1 MVPVGGGEAEA
12 GLRPLLP
19 TVGQPGLQL
28 PVLAEAGVSRQQV
41 GKFCRAYAVCQERR
55 DDHYSD
61 QDPLRHR
68 LQGL

>member
-1 MVPVGGGEAEA
+1 M
-12 GLRPLLP
+12 P